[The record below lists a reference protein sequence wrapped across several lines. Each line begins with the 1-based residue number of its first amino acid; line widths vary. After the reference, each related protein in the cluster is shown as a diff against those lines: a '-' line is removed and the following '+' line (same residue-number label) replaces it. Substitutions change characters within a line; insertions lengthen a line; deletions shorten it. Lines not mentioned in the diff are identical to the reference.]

1 MKSKTTL
8 NLLTDSFIIE
18 IKNQV
23 LLFFAFT
30 NKKILPS
37 TFLFLFT
44 SVLLLNSSIIYSQ
57 SSSCKAILQADKN
70 RFTKS
75 APPEGVSYLLHISNT
90 GTANSVYSL
99 SVININSSCSNN
111 DGTSTSNNVNL
122 NVTFTDTNS
131 IPINQ
136 IALNPGETIT
146 FFVQV
151 KVPIGTAVSKWNCSE
166 IKATAAE
173 CPSYNVSTVLHTM
186 VSDPS
191 SE

>member
-1 MKSKTTL
+1 MKTKL

-18 IKNQV
+18 ITNQV

-44 SVLLLNSSIIYSQ
+44 SVLLLSSSIIYSQ
-57 SSSCKAILQADKN
+57 SNSCKATLQADKN

-99 SVININSSCSNN
+99 SATNINSSCSNN
-111 DGTSTSNNVNL
+111 DGTSTSSNVNL
-122 NVTFTDTNS
+122 NVTFTDMNS

-146 FFVQV
+146 FLVQI
-151 KVPIGTAVSKWNCSE
+151 KVPISTAVNKWNCSQ
-166 IKATAAE
+166 INAIANE
-173 CPSYNVSTVLHTM
+173 CPSYTISTVLHTM